1 MAPNPDAWLFLIV
14 DRSASVRT
22 PTNLDCCMA
31 LKWLKTI
38 VSLLPLLELVVFVLV
53 ALKFGFLT
61 ALALAFAT
69 SLIGI
74 LLINHAGRAAV
85 ARLRAA
91 VADGQLDKTKSPDR
105 VMFTAI
111 AGILL
116 AIPGFVTDVVGL
128 ILLLPPV
135 QDSVRATL
143 GRLLGRPPQD
153 EGVVDLAP
161 GEWRRTEENVPQR
174 PRLPGSDSE

>member
-1 MAPNPDAWLFLIV
+1 MAPNPDAWLFLIF
-14 DRSASVRT
+14 DRSAGTRT
-22 PTNLDCCMA
+22 PTSMV
-31 LKWLKTI
+31 LKRLKTI

-61 ALALAFAT
+61 ALALALAT
-69 SLIGI
+69 SLLGI
-74 LLINHAGRAAV
+74 LLINRAGRAAV
-85 ARLRAA
+85 ARLRTA
-91 VADGQLDKTKSPDR
+91 VADGQHDEAKAPDR

-116 AIPGFVTDVVGL
+116 AFPGFVTDALGL

-135 QDSVRATL
+135 QHSLSATL
-143 GRLLGRPPQD
+143 GRLLGQAPQD

-161 GEWRRTEENVPQR
+161 GEWRRTGENGPQR
-174 PRLPGSDSE
+174 PPLPGPDSE

>member
-1 MAPNPDAWLFLIV
+1 
-14 DRSASVRT
+14 
-22 PTNLDCCMA
+22 MA

-38 VSLLPLLELVVFVLV
+38 VSLLPVLELVVFVLV

-61 ALALAFAT
+61 ALALALAT
-69 SLIGI
+69 SLLGI
-74 LLINHAGRAAV
+74 LLISHAGRAAV
-85 ARLRAA
+85 ARLRTA
-91 VADGQLDKTKSPDR
+91 VAGGQLDEAKSNDR

-116 AIPGFVTDVVGL
+116 AVPGFVTDALGL
-128 ILLLPPV
+128 VLLLPPV
-135 QDSVRATL
+135 QDSLRATL
-143 GRLLGRPPQD
+143 GRLLGQAPQD

-161 GEWRRTEENVPQR
+161 GEWKRTGENDPQR